1 MGYIFLSIALL
12 TNNIKGYCG
21 KQMSRYSA
29 KLGDTLLICFF
40 RMLMC
45 IGTSAIILA
54 VSGGFFGLDIT
65 PKLIGYAA
73 FSGISTAILVA
84 AWLFAANSSGYMM
97 LEVFQMLGVGVTI
110 LMSFI
115 VYREEITVRDVIGF
129 CILVF
134 AAYLMHAGTKVKPTL
149 KTLAV
154 VILCGLANGMTDFSQ
169 KAFTYSGMETTTAQF
184 QLGSY
189 VFAAATLILLF
200 TAFTAIQRK
209 NGETDGAAGAI
220 AILKKTWIYVLI
232 MAVCLYGNAY
242 FKTEAA
248 NHLTAAKLYTLS
260 QGGTMAIGTLM
271 SAFLF
276 KEKLTLKSGLS
287 IAITFIGLLII
298 NL

>member
-1 MGYIFLSIALL
+1 MGYIYLAIALL

-29 KLGDTLLICFF
+29 KLNDTLLICFF

-54 VSGGFFGLDIT
+54 VTGGFFGLEIT

-97 LEVFQMLGVGVTI
+97 LEVFQMLCVGVTI
-110 LMSFI
+110 LMSFVI
-115 VYREEITVRDVIGF
+115 YKEEITVRDIIGF
-129 CILVF
+129 CVLVF

-169 KAFTYSGMETTTAQF
+169 KAFIYSGLETTTAQF
-184 QLGSY
+184 QLCSY
-189 VFAAATLILLF
+189 VFAAATLIVLY
-200 TAFTAIQRK
+200 TAMTAGK
-209 NGETDGAAGAI
+209 KPEENDGGAV
-220 AILKKTWIYVLI
+220 AILKKTWYFVLI
-232 MAVCLYGNAY
+232 MAVCLYGNSF

-248 NHLTAAKLYTLS
+248 NYLSAAKLYTLS

-276 KEKLTLKSGLS
+276 KEKLTLKSYAS

>member
-1 MGYIFLSIALL
+1 MGYIFLAIALL

-29 KLGDTLLICFF
+29 KLNDTLLICFF

-54 VSGGFFGLDIT
+54 VTGGFFGLEIT

-110 LMSFI
+110 LMSFVI
-115 VYREEITVRDVIGF
+115 YKEEITVRDLIGF
-129 CILVF
+129 AVLVF

-149 KTLAV
+149 KVLAV

-169 KAFTYSGMETTTAQF
+169 KAFIYSGLDTTTAQF
-184 QLGSY
+184 QLCSY
-189 VFAAATLILLF
+189 VFAAVTLILLY
-200 TAFTAIQRK
+200 TAMTAGK
-209 NGETDGAAGAI
+209 KPEDNDGGAV
-220 AILKKTWIYVLI
+220 AILKKTWYFVLI
-232 MAVCLYGNAY
+232 MAVCLYGNSF

-248 NHLTAAKLYTLS
+248 NYLSAAKLYTLS

-276 KEKLTLKSGLS
+276 KEKLTLKSGIS
-287 IAITFIGLLII
+287 IAITFLGLLII

>member
-1 MGYIFLSIALL
+1 MGYFYLGIALL

-29 KLGDTLLICFF
+29 KLNDTLMICFF

-45 IGTSAIILA
+45 IGTSALILA
-54 VSGGFFGLDIT
+54 VTGGFFGLEIT
-65 PKLIGYAA
+65 GKLIAYSA

-84 AWLFAANSSGYMM
+84 VWLFAANSSGYMM

-110 LMSFI
+110 IMSFI
-115 VYREEITVRDVIGF
+115 FFKEEITVRDVIGF
-129 CILVF
+129 CVLVF
-134 AAYLMHAGTKVKPTL
+134 AAYLMHAGTKVKPSI

-154 VILCGLANGMTDFSQ
+154 VLFCGFANGMTDFSQ
-169 KAFTYSGMETTTAQF
+169 KAYVYSGLDTTTAQF
-184 QLGSY
+184 QLCSY
-189 VFAAATLILLF
+189 VFAAVTLILLY
-200 TAFTAIQRK
+200 TAMTVGKKQEK
-209 NGETDGAAGAI
+209 SDSGAT
-220 AILKKTWIYVLI
+220 AILKKTWYFVLI
-232 MAVCLYGNAY
+232 MAVCLYANSY

-248 NHLTAAKLYTLS
+248 NLLSAAKLYPLN

-276 KEKLTLKSGLS
+276 KEKLTLKSYAS

>member
-1 MGYIFLSIALL
+1 MGYLFLAIALL

-29 KLGDTLLICFF
+29 KLNDTLLICFF

-54 VSGGFFGLDIT
+54 VTGGFFGLEIT

-110 LMSFI
+110 LMSFVI
-115 VYREEITVRDVIGF
+115 YKEEITVRDLIGF
-129 CILVF
+129 AVLVF

-169 KAFTYSGMETTTAQF
+169 KAFIYSGLDTTTAQF
-184 QLGSY
+184 QLCSY
-189 VFAAATLILLF
+189 VFAAVTLIVLY
-200 TAFTAIQRK
+200 TAMTASKNAEEK
-209 NGETDGAAGAI
+209 NGAG
-220 AILKKTWIYVLI
+220 AILKKTWYFVLI
-232 MAVCLYGNAY
+232 MAVCLYANSY

-248 NHLTAAKLYTLS
+248 NYLSAAKLYTLS

-276 KEKLTLKSGLS
+276 KEKLTLKSGIS
-287 IAITFIGLLII
+287 IAITFLGLLII

>member
-29 KLGDTLLICFF
+29 KLNDTLLICFF

-54 VSGGFFGLDIT
+54 VTGGFFGLEIT

-110 LMSFI
+110 LMSFVI
-115 VYREEITVRDVIGF
+115 YKEEITVRDVIGF
-129 CILVF
+129 CVLVF
-134 AAYLMHAGTKVKPTL
+134 AAYLMHAGTKIKPTL

-169 KAFTYSGMETTTAQF
+169 KAFIYSGLDTTTAQF
-184 QLGSY
+184 QLCSY
-189 VFAAATLILLF
+189 VFAAVTLIVLY
-200 TAFTAIQRK
+200 TAMTAGKKTEEK
-209 NGETDGAAGAI
+209 NGATV
-220 AILKKTWIYVLI
+220 ILKKTWYFVLI
-232 MAVCLYGNAY
+232 MAVCLYANSY

-248 NHLTAAKLYTLS
+248 NYLSAAKLYTLS

-276 KEKLTLKSGLS
+276 KEKLTLKSGIS
-287 IAITFIGLLII
+287 IAITFLGLLII

>member
-1 MGYIFLSIALL
+1 MGYIFLAIALL

-29 KLGDTLLICFF
+29 KLNDTLLICFF

-45 IGTSAIILA
+45 IATSAVILA
-54 VSGGFFGLDIT
+54 VTGGFLGLEIT

-110 LMSFI
+110 LMSF
-115 VYREEITVRDVIGF
+115 VFYREEITVRDLIGF
-129 CILVF
+129 AVLVF

-169 KAFTYSGMETTTAQF
+169 KAFIYSGLDTTTAQF
-184 QLGSY
+184 QLCSY
-189 VFAAATLILLF
+189 VFAAVTLIVLY
-200 TAFTAIQRK
+200 TAMTVGSQTEEK
-209 NGETDGAAGAI
+209 NGAG
-220 AILKKTWIYVLI
+220 AILKKTWYFVLI
-232 MAVCLYGNAY
+232 MAVCLYANSY

-248 NHLTAAKLYTLS
+248 NYLSAAKLYTLS

-276 KEKLTLKSGLS
+276 KEKLTLKSYVS

>member
-1 MGYIFLSIALL
+1 MGYIYLAIALL

-29 KLGDTLLICFF
+29 KLNDTLLICFF

-54 VSGGFFGLDIT
+54 VTGGFFGLEIT
-65 PKLIGYAA
+65 LKLIGYAA
-73 FSGISTAILVA
+73 FSGVSTAILVA

-110 LMSFI
+110 LMSFAF
-115 VYREEITVRDVIGF
+115 YREEITLRDMIGF
-129 CILVF
+129 CVLVF

-169 KAFTYSGMETTTAQF
+169 KAFIYSGLDTTTAQF
-184 QLGSY
+184 QLCSY
-189 VFAAATLILLF
+189 VFAAATLILLY
-200 TAFTAIQRK
+200 TAMTAGK
-209 NGETDGAAGAI
+209 KPEDNDGGAV
-220 AILKKTWIYVLI
+220 AILKKTWYFVLI
-232 MAVCLYGNAY
+232 MAVCLYGNSF

-248 NHLTAAKLYTLS
+248 NYLSAAKLYTLS

-276 KEKLTLKSGLS
+276 KEKLTPKSYAS
-287 IAITFIGLLII
+287 IVITFIGLLII

>member
-1 MGYIFLSIALL
+1 MGYIYLAIALL

-21 KQMSRYSA
+21 KQMSRFSA
-29 KLGDTLLICFF
+29 KLDDTLLICFF

-45 IGTSAIILA
+45 IGTSAVILA
-54 VSGGFFGLDIT
+54 VGGGFFGLEIT

-110 LMSFI
+110 LMSFAI
-115 VYREEITVRDVIGF
+115 FKEEITVRDVIGF
-129 CILVF
+129 CVLVF
-134 AAYLMHAGTKVKPTL
+134 AAYLMHAGTKIKPTL

-169 KAFTYSGMETTTAQF
+169 KAFIYSGLDTTTAQF
-184 QLGSY
+184 QLCSY
-189 VFAAATLILLF
+189 VFAAAALIVLY
-200 TAFTAIQRK
+200 TAMTAGK
-209 NGETDGAAGAI
+209 KSEEKSGEV
-220 AILKKTWIYVLI
+220 AILKKTWYFVLI
-232 MAVCLYGNAY
+232 MAVCLYANSY

-248 NHLTAAKLYTLS
+248 NYLSAAKLYTLS

-276 KEKLTLKSGLS
+276 KEKLTLKSYAS

>member
-1 MGYIFLSIALL
+1 
-12 TNNIKGYCG
+12 
-21 KQMSRYSA
+21 MSRYSA
-29 KLGDTLLICFF
+29 KLNDTLLICFF

-45 IGTSAIILA
+45 IGTSAVILA
-54 VSGGFFGLDIT
+54 VTGGYFGLEIT

-110 LMSFI
+110 LMSF
-115 VYREEITVRDVIGF
+115 VFYREEITVRDLIGF
-129 CILVF
+129 AVLVF

-169 KAFTYSGMETTTAQF
+169 KAFIYSGLDTTTAQF
-184 QLGSY
+184 QLCSY
-189 VFAAATLILLF
+189 VFAAVTLIVLY
-200 TAFTAIQRK
+200 TAITVGSKTEEK
-209 NGETDGAAGAI
+209 NGAG
-220 AILKKTWIYVLI
+220 AILKKTWYFVLI
-232 MAVCLYGNAY
+232 MAVCLYANSY

-248 NHLTAAKLYTLS
+248 NYLSAAKLYTLS

-276 KEKLTLKSGLS
+276 KEKLTLKSGIS
-287 IAITFIGLLII
+287 IAITFLGLLII

>member
-1 MGYIFLSIALL
+1 MGYIFLAIALL

-29 KLGDTLLICFF
+29 KLNDTLLICFF

-45 IGTSAIILA
+45 IGTSAVILA
-54 VSGGFFGLDIT
+54 VTGGYFGLEIT

-110 LMSFI
+110 LMSF
-115 VYREEITVRDVIGF
+115 VFYQEEITVRDIIGF
-129 CILVF
+129 CVLVF
-134 AAYLMHAGTKVKPTL
+134 AAYLMHAGTKIKPTL

-169 KAFTYSGMETTTAQF
+169 KAFIYSGLDTTTAQF
-184 QLGSY
+184 QLCSY
-189 VFAAATLILLF
+189 VFAAVTLIVLY
-200 TAFTAIQRK
+200 TAMTVGKNAEEK
-209 NGETDGAAGAI
+209 NGAG
-220 AILKKTWIYVLI
+220 AILKKTWYFVLI
-232 MAVCLYGNAY
+232 MAVCLYGNSF

-248 NHLTAAKLYTLS
+248 NYLSAAKLYTLS

-276 KEKLTLKSGLS
+276 KEKLTLKSGIS
-287 IAITFIGLLII
+287 IAITFLGLLII

>member
-21 KQMSRYSA
+21 KKMSRYSA
-29 KLGDTLLICFF
+29 KLNDTLLICFF

-54 VSGGFFGLDIT
+54 VTGGFLGLEIT
-65 PKLIGYAA
+65 GRLIAYAA
-73 FSGISTAILVA
+73 FSGVSTAILVA

-110 LMSFI
+110 LMSFFI
-115 VYREEITVRDVIGF
+115 FKEEITVRDVIGF
-129 CILVF
+129 CVLVF
-134 AAYLMHAGTKVKPTL
+134 AAYLMHAGTKIKPTL

-154 VILCGLANGMTDFSQ
+154 VILCGFINGMTDFSQ
-169 KAFTYSGMETTTAQF
+169 KAFIYSGLDTTTAQF
-184 QLGSY
+184 QLCSY
-189 VFAAATLILLF
+189 VFAAATLIVLY
-200 TAFTAIQRK
+200 AAMSVGKKKQ
-209 NGETDGAAGAI
+209 DGDGGAV
-220 AILKKTWIYVLI
+220 AILKKTWYFVLI
-232 MAVCLYGNAY
+232 MAVCLYANSF

-248 NHLTAAKLYTLS
+248 NYLSASKLYTLS

-276 KEKLTLKSGLS
+276 KEKLTLKSYAS

>member
-1 MGYIFLSIALL
+1 MGYIFLAIALL

-29 KLGDTLLICFF
+29 KLNDTLLICFF

-54 VSGGFFGLDIT
+54 VTGGFFGLEIT

-110 LMSFI
+110 LMSFVI
-115 VYREEITVRDVIGF
+115 YKEEITVRDVIGF
-129 CILVF
+129 CVLVF
-134 AAYLMHAGTKVKPTL
+134 AAYLMHAGTKIKPTL

-169 KAFTYSGMETTTAQF
+169 KAFIYSGLDTTTAQF
-184 QLGSY
+184 QLCSY
-189 VFAAATLILLF
+189 VFAAVTLIVLY
-200 TAFTAIQRK
+200 TAMTAGKKTEEK
-209 NGETDGAAGAI
+209 NGAT
-220 AILKKTWIYVLI
+220 AILKKTWYFVLI
-232 MAVCLYGNAY
+232 MAVCLYANSY

-248 NHLTAAKLYTLS
+248 NYLSAAKLYTLS

-276 KEKLTLKSGLS
+276 KEKLTLKAYAS

>member
-1 MGYIFLSIALL
+1 MGYIFLAIALL
-12 TNNIKGYCG
+12 TTNIKGYCG

-29 KLGDTLLICFF
+29 KLNDTLLICFF

-54 VSGGFFGLDIT
+54 VTGGFFGLEIT

-110 LMSFI
+110 LMSFAF
-115 VYREEITVRDVIGF
+115 YREEITVRDLIGF
-129 CILVF
+129 CVLVF
-134 AAYLMHAGTKVKPTL
+134 AAYLMHAGTKIKPTL

-169 KAFTYSGMETTTAQF
+169 KAFIYSGLETTTAQF
-184 QLGSY
+184 QLCSY
-189 VFAAATLILLF
+189 VFAAATLILLY
-200 TAFTAIQRK
+200 TAMTAGK
-209 NGETDGAAGAI
+209 KPKDNDGGAV
-220 AILKKTWIYVLI
+220 AILKKTWYFVLI
-232 MAVCLYGNAY
+232 MAVCLYGNSF

-248 NHLTAAKLYTLS
+248 NYLSAAKLYTLS

-271 SAFLF
+271 SAFIF
-276 KEKLTLKSGLS
+276 KEKLTLKSYVS

>member
-1 MGYIFLSIALL
+1 MGYLFLAIALL

-29 KLGDTLLICFF
+29 KLNDTLLICFF

-54 VSGGFFGLDIT
+54 VTGGYFGLEIT

-110 LMSFI
+110 LMSFAI
-115 VYREEITVRDVIGF
+115 FKEEITVRDIIGF

-169 KAFTYSGMETTTAQF
+169 KAFIYSGLDTTTAQF
-184 QLGSY
+184 QLCSY
-189 VFAAATLILLF
+189 VFAAVTLIVLY
-200 TAFTAIQRK
+200 TAMTAGKKTEEK
-209 NGETDGAAGAI
+209 NGAT
-220 AILKKTWIYVLI
+220 AILKKTWYFVLI
-232 MAVCLYGNAY
+232 MAVCLYANSY

-248 NHLTAAKLYTLS
+248 NYLSAAKLYTLS

-276 KEKLTLKSGLS
+276 KEKLTLKSGIS

>member
-29 KLGDTLLICFF
+29 KLNDTLLICFF

-54 VSGGFFGLDIT
+54 VTGGFFGLEIT

-110 LMSFI
+110 LMSFVI
-115 VYREEITVRDVIGF
+115 YKEEITVRDVIGF
-129 CILVF
+129 CVLVF
-134 AAYLMHAGTKVKPTL
+134 AAYLMHAGTKIKPTL

-169 KAFTYSGMETTTAQF
+169 KAFIYSGLDTTTAQF
-184 QLGSY
+184 QLCSY
-189 VFAAATLILLF
+189 VFAAVTLILLY
-200 TAFTAIQRK
+200 TAMTAGKKTEVK
-209 NGETDGAAGAI
+209 NGAT
-220 AILKKTWIYVLI
+220 AILKKTWYFVLI
-232 MAVCLYGNAY
+232 MAVCLYANSY

-248 NHLTAAKLYTLS
+248 NYLSAAKLYTLS

-276 KEKLTLKSGLS
+276 KEKLTLKSGIS

>member
-1 MGYIFLSIALL
+1 MGYIYLAIALL

-29 KLGDTLLICFF
+29 KLNDTLLICFF

-54 VSGGFFGLDIT
+54 VTGGFFGLEIT
-65 PKLIGYAA
+65 PKLIGYSA

-110 LMSFI
+110 LMSF
-115 VYREEITVRDVIGF
+115 VFYREEITVRDIIGF
-129 CILVF
+129 CVLVF

-169 KAFTYSGMETTTAQF
+169 KAFIYSGLDTTTAQF
-184 QLGSY
+184 QLCSY
-189 VFAAATLILLF
+189 VFAAATLIALY
-200 TAFTAIQRK
+200 TAMTAGK
-209 NGETDGAAGAI
+209 KPEDNDGGAV
-220 AILKKTWIYVLI
+220 AILKKTWYFVLI
-232 MAVCLYGNAY
+232 MAVCLYGNSF

-248 NHLTAAKLYTLS
+248 NYLSAAKLYTLS

-271 SAFLF
+271 SAFIF
-276 KEKLTLKSGLS
+276 KEKLTLKSYAS

>member
-1 MGYIFLSIALL
+1 MGYIFLAIALL

-29 KLGDTLLICFF
+29 KLNDTLLICFF

-54 VSGGFFGLDIT
+54 VTGGFFGLEIT
-65 PKLIGYAA
+65 SKLIGYAA
-73 FSGISTAILVA
+73 FSGVSTAILVA

-110 LMSFI
+110 LMSF
-115 VYREEITVRDVIGF
+115 VFYREEITVRDLIGF
-129 CILVF
+129 CVLVF

-169 KAFTYSGMETTTAQF
+169 KAFIYSGLDTTTAQF
-184 QLGSY
+184 QLCSY
-189 VFAAATLILLF
+189 VFAAATLIVLY
-200 TAFTAIQRK
+200 TAMTAGNK
-209 NGETDGAAGAI
+209 PEDNDGGAV
-220 AILKKTWIYVLI
+220 AILKKTWYFVLI
-232 MAVCLYGNAY
+232 MAVCLYGNSF

-248 NHLTAAKLYTLS
+248 NYLSAAKLYTLS

-271 SAFLF
+271 SAFIF
-276 KEKLTLKSGLS
+276 KEKLTLKSYVS

>member
-1 MGYIFLSIALL
+1 MGYIFLAIALL

-29 KLGDTLLICFF
+29 KLNDTLLICFF

-54 VSGGFFGLDIT
+54 VTGGFFGLEIT
-65 PKLIGYAA
+65 SKLIGYAA
-73 FSGISTAILVA
+73 FSGVSTAILVA

-110 LMSFI
+110 FMSF
-115 VYREEITVRDVIGF
+115 VFYREEITVRDLIGF
-129 CILVF
+129 CVLVF
-134 AAYLMHAGTKVKPTL
+134 AAYLMHAGTKIKPTL

-169 KAFTYSGMETTTAQF
+169 KAFIYSGLDTTTAQF
-184 QLGSY
+184 QLCSY
-189 VFAAATLILLF
+189 VFAAATLILLY
-200 TAFTAIQRK
+200 TAMTAGK
-209 NGETDGAAGAI
+209 KPEDNDGGAV
-220 AILKKTWIYVLI
+220 AIFKKTWYFVLI
-232 MAVCLYGNAY
+232 MAVCLYGNSF

-248 NHLTAAKLYTLS
+248 NYLSAAKLYTLS

-271 SAFLF
+271 SAFIF
-276 KEKLTLKSGLS
+276 KEKLTLKSYVS

>member
-1 MGYIFLSIALL
+1 MGYFFLSIALL
-12 TNNIKGYCG
+12 TNTVKGYCG
-21 KQMSRYSA
+21 KQMSRFSA
-29 KLGDTLLICFF
+29 KLNDTLLICFF

-54 VSGGFFGLDIT
+54 VTGGFFGLEIT

-115 VYREEITVRDVIGF
+115 IFKEEITVPDIIGF
-129 CILVF
+129 CVLVF

-149 KTLAV
+149 KTFAV

-169 KAFTYSGMETTTAQF
+169 KAFIYSGLETTTAQF
-184 QLGSY
+184 QLCSY
-189 VFAAATLILLF
+189 VFAAATLIVLY
-200 TAFTAIQRK
+200 TAMTAGK
-209 NGETDGAAGAI
+209 KAEEGGGAV
-220 AILKKTWIYVLI
+220 AILKKTWYFVLI
-232 MAVCLYGNAY
+232 MAVCLYGNSF

-248 NHLTAAKLYTLS
+248 NYLSAAKLYTLS

-276 KEKLTLKSGLS
+276 KEKLTLKSYAS

>member
-29 KLGDTLLICFF
+29 KLNDTLLICFF

-54 VSGGFFGLDIT
+54 VTGGFLGLEIT
-65 PKLIGYAA
+65 GRLIAYAA
-73 FSGISTAILVA
+73 FSGVSTAILVA

-110 LMSFI
+110 LMSFVI
-115 VYREEITVRDVIGF
+115 FKEEITVRDIIGF
-129 CILVF
+129 FILVF
-134 AAYLMHAGTKVKPTL
+134 AAYLMHAGTKIKPTL

-154 VILCGLANGMTDFSQ
+154 VILCGFVNGMTDFSQ
-169 KAFTYSGMETTTAQF
+169 KAFIYSGLDTTTAQF
-184 QLGSY
+184 QLCSY
-189 VFAAATLILLF
+189 VFAAATLIVLY
-200 TAFTAIQRK
+200 TAITAGKKKQDEA
-209 NGETDGAAGAI
+209 GGAI
-220 AILKKTWIYVLI
+220 PILKKTWYFVLI
-232 MAVCLYGNAY
+232 MAVCLYANSF

-248 NHLTAAKLYTLS
+248 NYLSAAKLYTLS

-276 KEKLTLKSGLS
+276 KEKLTLKAYAS

>member
-1 MGYIFLSIALL
+1 MGYIFLAIALL

-29 KLGDTLLICFF
+29 KLNDTLLICFF

-54 VSGGFFGLDIT
+54 VTGGFFGLEIT
-65 PKLIGYAA
+65 SKLIGYAA

-110 LMSFI
+110 LMSF
-115 VYREEITVRDVIGF
+115 VFYREEITVRDLIGF
-129 CILVF
+129 CVLVF

-169 KAFTYSGMETTTAQF
+169 KAFIYSGLDTTTAQF
-184 QLGSY
+184 QLCSY
-189 VFAAATLILLF
+189 IFAAATLILLY
-200 TAFTAIQRK
+200 TAMTAGK
-209 NGETDGAAGAI
+209 KPEDNDGGAI
-220 AILKKTWIYVLI
+220 AILKKTWYFVLI
-232 MAVCLYGNAY
+232 MAVCLYGNSF

-248 NHLTAAKLYTLS
+248 NYLSAAKLYTLS

-271 SAFLF
+271 SAFIF
-276 KEKLTLKSGLS
+276 KEKLTLKSYAS

>member
-1 MGYIFLSIALL
+1 MGYIFLAIALL

-29 KLGDTLLICFF
+29 KLNDTLLICFF
-40 RMLMC
+40 RMLIC

-54 VSGGFFGLDIT
+54 VTGGFFGLEIT
-65 PKLIGYAA
+65 SKLIGYAA
-73 FSGISTAILVA
+73 FSGVSTAILVA

-115 VYREEITVRDVIGF
+115 IFKEEITVPDIIGF
-129 CILVF
+129 CVLVF

-149 KTLAV
+149 KTFAV

-169 KAFTYSGMETTTAQF
+169 KAFIYSGLETTTAQF
-184 QLGSY
+184 QLCSY
-189 VFAAATLILLF
+189 VFAAAALIVLY
-200 TAFTAIQRK
+200 TAMTAGK
-209 NGETDGAAGAI
+209 KAEEGGGAV
-220 AILKKTWIYVLI
+220 AILKKTWYFVLI
-232 MAVCLYGNAY
+232 MAVCLYGNSF

-248 NHLTAAKLYTLS
+248 NYLSAAKLYTLS

-276 KEKLTLKSGLS
+276 KEKLTLKSYAS

>member
-1 MGYIFLSIALL
+1 MGYLFLAIALL

-29 KLGDTLLICFF
+29 KLNDTLLICFF

-54 VSGGFFGLDIT
+54 VTGGFFGLEIT

-73 FSGISTAILVA
+73 FSGVSTAILVA

-110 LMSFI
+110 LMSFAI
-115 VYREEITVRDVIGF
+115 FKEEITVRDFIGF

-169 KAFTYSGMETTTAQF
+169 KAFIYSGLDTTTAQF
-184 QLGSY
+184 QLCSY
-189 VFAAATLILLF
+189 VFAAVTLIVLY
-200 TAFTAIQRK
+200 TAMTAGKKTEEK
-209 NGETDGAAGAI
+209 NGAV
-220 AILKKTWIYVLI
+220 AILKKTWYFVLI
-232 MAVCLYGNAY
+232 MAVCLYANSY

-248 NHLTAAKLYTLS
+248 NYLSAAKLYTLS

-276 KEKLTLKSGLS
+276 KEKLTLKSGIS

>member
-12 TNNIKGYCG
+12 TNTIKGYCG
-21 KQMSRYSA
+21 KQMSRFSA
-29 KLGDTLLICFF
+29 KLDDTLLICFF

-45 IGTSAIILA
+45 IATSTVILA
-54 VSGGFFGLDIT
+54 VTGGFFGLEIT
-65 PKLIGYAA
+65 GKLVAYSA

-110 LMSFI
+110 LFSFFF
-115 VYREEITVRDVIGF
+115 YKEAITTRDVIGF
-129 CILVF
+129 CVLVF
-134 AAYLMHAGTKVKPTL
+134 AAYLMHAGTKVKPTFR
-149 KTLAV
+149 TLAV

-169 KAFTYSGMETTTAQF
+169 KAFTYSGLDTTTAQF
-184 QLGSY
+184 QFCSY
-189 VFAAATLILLF
+189 FFAAITLIVLY
-200 TAFTAIQRK
+200 TAMTVGK
-209 NGETDGAAGAI
+209 KKDETEGGAV
-220 AILKKTWIYVLI
+220 AILKKTWFYVLI

-248 NHLTAAKLYTLS
+248 TLLSAAKLYPMS
-260 QGGTMAIGTLM
+260 QGGTMALGTLM
-271 SAFLF
+271 SAFIF
-276 KEKLTLKSGLS
+276 KEKLTLKAYAS

>member
-1 MGYIFLSIALL
+1 MGYLFLAIALL

-29 KLGDTLLICFF
+29 KLNDTLLICFF

-54 VSGGFFGLDIT
+54 VTGGYFGLEIT

-110 LMSFI
+110 LMSFAI
-115 VYREEITVRDVIGF
+115 FKEEITVRDFIGF

-169 KAFTYSGMETTTAQF
+169 KAFIYSGLDTTTAQF
-184 QLGSY
+184 QLCSY
-189 VFAAATLILLF
+189 VFAAVTLIVLY
-200 TAFTAIQRK
+200 TAMTAGKKTEEK
-209 NGETDGAAGAI
+209 NGAT
-220 AILKKTWIYVLI
+220 AILKKTWYFVLI
-232 MAVCLYGNAY
+232 MAVCLYANSY

-248 NHLTAAKLYTLS
+248 NYLSAAKLYTLS

-276 KEKLTLKSGLS
+276 KEKLTLKAYAS